1 QTFLVTMMPRTW
13 QLQLEWM
20 LIRCALLVQAEIIP
34 HWESSLC
41 LKQGQKSRVNDME
54 LSFVLVKS
62 KMGHEMDVMNDILKI
77 DGVKEATG
85 TFGQFDI
92 FVKVQANTRSEL
104 DKIITKKIR
113 MVSNVLSTTTLPA
126 LPG

>member
-1 QTFLVTMMPRTW
+1 
-13 QLQLEWM
+13 
-20 LIRCALLVQAEIIP
+20 
-34 HWESSLC
+34 
-41 LKQGQKSRVNDME
+41 ME

-85 TFGQFDI
+85 TFGKFDI
-92 FVKVQANTRSEL
+92 FVKVQASTRSEL

-126 LPG
+126 LPGKNTK

>member
-1 QTFLVTMMPRTW
+1 
-13 QLQLEWM
+13 
-20 LIRCALLVQAEIIP
+20 
-34 HWESSLC
+34 
-41 LKQGQKSRVNDME
+41 ME

-92 FVKVQANTRSEL
+92 FVKVQASTRSEL

-126 LPG
+126 LPGKNTK